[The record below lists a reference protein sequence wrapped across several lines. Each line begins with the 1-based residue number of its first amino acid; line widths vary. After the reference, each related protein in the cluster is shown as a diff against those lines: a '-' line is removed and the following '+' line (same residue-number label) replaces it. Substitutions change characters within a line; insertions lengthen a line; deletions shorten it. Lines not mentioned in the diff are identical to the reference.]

1 MGGMDL
7 GAQPAGGGK
16 KKGVLSHVKKRVG
29 IAIDMT
35 PMVDIAFLLLIF
47 FMVTTV
53 FRLPQAMELNLPPK
67 DALVD
72 VAESNVLMLY
82 VYDDGKMVYRIGTDG
97 PLEPVPFAGMRT
109 MIKDI
114 LKQNDKLIT
123 LVKFDGDAPYHWMVD
138 VIDEFIVGK
147 VTRYSFDQMTPEE
160 LTEVKGKAGGD

>member
-1 MGGMDL
+1 MGGLDMG
-7 GAQPAGGGK
+7 GAPAGGGK
-16 KKGVLSHVKKRVG
+16 KKGVLSHPRKRVG

-67 DALVD
+67 NAEVD

-82 VYDDGKMVYRIGTDG
+82 VYADGQMMYRIGNDG
-97 PLEPVPFAGMRT
+97 PLAPVQFAGMRPL
-109 MIKDI
+109 IAER

-123 LVKFDGDAPYHWMVD
+123 IVKFDRDSPYHWMVD
-138 VIDEFIVGK
+138 VVDEFIVGK
-147 VTRYSFDQMTPEE
+147 VTRYSFDAMTAEE
-160 LTEVKGKAGGD
+160 KAEIKGAGGD